1 MVTKPTI
8 TDLNWR
14 VNVSMTRTEVK
25 AIARLGSFIGNIE
38 KMVKED
44 FKSEKAI
51 DWGSVRETF
60 HMFSRLVRESDDF
73 RDSMVTVLT
82 DMQGKK

>member
-1 MVTKPTI
+1 MVKPTI
-8 TDLNWR
+8 TDLDWR
-14 VNVSMTRTEVK
+14 INVNMTRAEVK
-25 AIARLGSFIGNIE
+25 AMARLGSFIGNIK

-73 RDSMVTVLT
+73 RDSMVAVLT
-82 DMQGKK
+82 DLQEKK